1 MKAAF
6 DGSNGSL
13 HFQRQWKLP
22 CSSMEAS
29 TDLHESA
36 STSPTSNEMYMEV
49 NLLPPTSMEASMEVG
64 GRRFTSMYI
73 SLEVGEV
80 DALSCKSVEASMEEH
95 GSFHC
100 RWKCKLPLLPSN
112 AAFTNIFR
120 GRFHELQHTPTY
132 FHLLPR
138 ASQTSGCFHTINPSP
153 NPKLELPPW
162 KLT

>member
-1 MKAAF
+1 MYPYV
-6 DGSNGSL
+6 
-13 HFQRQWKLP
+13 LP
-22 CSSMEAS
+22 
-29 TDLHESA
+29 
-36 STSPTSNEMYMEV
+36 PTFKSITNCQ
-49 NLLPPTSMEASMEVG
+49 LLPQDFHEGPPTCLRSAPMQVSTNLHGSFHGSKLTSMEASMEVG